1 MRGLRRALR
10 HALTRRGS
18 GHGARNRPGP
28 GGGFV
33 QVVGELHARGRA
45 RGAARRALRLLR
57 LPREGRAEGR
67 LLRSRPTPRAARGS
81 SGARVGRH
89 TAEPAAE
96 AVKLAARLAKVPKLQ
111 TQPARRRAR
120 RLGRRAPRRRRGT
133 RLRRLRGRGDAAPVE
148 PEPER
153 GGVRVGGG
161 SNVLCLRL
169 RLGRDAG
176 ARAPRG
182 LRRRRRRK
190 VGRGDARAA
199 ARLRAHRLGQGAR
212 GADVGRWDAASSLRR
227 RLRVRKRGKRGTGQ
241 GRRAPGEAGEA
252 RRRIVISSRSGREAF
267 SRASIARRAPGS
279 RTPGQ
284 PSVFRRENGG
294 SRSGHER
301 GRGRTWRAGAVS
313 LGPPRTMSA
322 AVVVPPHLGAAAGA
336 AAGCVGGG
344 VAGPAAAG
352 PHDLAGAPGAAGAAA
367 GAGAAFAFCAGFG
380 PSLRGAGSP
389 GPLPPLF
396 APGYREEGGEGQAVG
411 SGASR
416 RVARVVKLRRGEKV
430 SGCARDVTYQA
441 CRRACRSACRR
452 VPCVHF
458 VAGRGRKRVA
468 RGPAS
473 FEGGTRGGNR
483 SARVERSNGTSR
495 VPDRKEVAVSPFRA
509 NARGVSRASRRR
521 RNRTHLL

>member
-1 MRGLRRALR
+1 M
-10 HALTRRGS
+10 
-18 GHGARNRPGP
+18 
-28 GGGFV
+28 
-33 QVVGELHARGRA
+33 
-45 RGAARRALRLLR
+45 
-57 LPREGRAEGR
+57 
-67 LLRSRPTPRAARGS
+67 
-81 SGARVGRH
+81 
-89 TAEPAAE
+89 
-96 AVKLAARLAKVPKLQ
+96 
-111 TQPARRRAR
+111 
-120 RLGRRAPRRRRGT
+120 
-133 RLRRLRGRGDAAPVE
+133 
-148 PEPER
+148 
-153 GGVRVGGG
+153 
-161 SNVLCLRL
+161 RL

-199 ARLRAHRLGQGAR
+199 AARLRAHRLGQGAR
-212 GADVGRWDAASSLRR
+212 GAGVGRWDAASSLGR
-227 RLRVRKRGKRGTGQ
+227 RLRVRVKRGKRGIGQ
-241 GRRAPGEAGEA
+241 GRRAFFF
-252 RRRIVISSRSGREAF
+252 F
-267 SRASIARRAPGS
+267 SRASIAGRAPGS
-279 RTPGQ
+279 RTLGQ

-294 SRSGHER
+294 SRSGPER

-322 AVVVPPHLGAAAGA
+322 AVVAPPHLGAAAGA

-367 GAGAAFAFCAGFG
+367 GAGAAFAFCAGLG

-411 SGASR
+411 WGASR
-416 RVARVVKLRRGEKV
+416 RVARVVKRRRGEKV

-483 SARVERSNGTSR
+483 SARVGRSNGTSR